1 MFLDLASKD
10 KDINKLNKV
19 LRKYALNMFEKM
31 IIFFDESLENIQIN
45 SFLQNFNEHYQQ
57 KLYDSEQ
64 IMKKEYEF
72 IKKCY
77 YCIDFDSYNYIS
89 GTSAT
94 LNEKLNSKYCSST
107 NVFIYE
113 TKLKNSLVEQ
123 REEIEN
129 NDPFVID
136 YNFIN
141 KFEDLRLLNI
151 FNNRIEFDNLEKHST
166 NKLIEISFYNNNLT
180 KIPNFVF
187 ESKNLLGLKISN
199 NLVKSLDQNINNFV
213 NLSNLQNLLLSDI
226 SLGQSDYNELYG
238 NKLIQLPNTLKSLIL
253 HSIPFDFIPFN
264 IENLQLE
271 ELAFTGIKILD
282 LVR

>member
-1 MFLDLASKD
+1 M
-10 KDINKLNKV
+10 NKLNKV

-238 NKLIQLPNTLKSLIL
+238 NKLIQLPNTLKSLL
-253 HSIPFDFIPFN
+253 LYSIPFDFIPFN